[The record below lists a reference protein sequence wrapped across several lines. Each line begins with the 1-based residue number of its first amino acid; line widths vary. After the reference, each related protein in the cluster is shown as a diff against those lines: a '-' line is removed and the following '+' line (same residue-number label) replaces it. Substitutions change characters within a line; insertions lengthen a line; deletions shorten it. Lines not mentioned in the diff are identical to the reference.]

1 MKSIKEITHAFIVRI
16 WIEPRARKDAESIW
30 RGVIE
35 HVEGDEPV
43 YFDHLDKINSYF
55 AKYLEKNGFKN
66 DNYKKWILAQLILQN
81 YEHAEST
88 VLNFIVTAPTYVIV
102 NSSARQFAQNS

>member
-1 MKSIKEITHAFIVRI
+1 VKSIKEITHAFIVRI
-16 WIEPRARKDAESIW
+16 WIEPQEQKDAEPIW

-55 AKYLEKNGFKN
+55 AKYLEKIGIRI
-66 DNYKKWILAQLILQN
+66 DNHRK
-81 YEHAEST
+81 
-88 VLNFIVTAPTYVIV
+88 
-102 NSSARQFAQNS
+102 